1 MILLGKIH
9 ILFRSCYKWTEHAVY
24 FPVGTISLK
33 TGENVVPAHASGF
46 PAIFEFSV
54 VFAVIPKG
62 CLQVALVVAG
72 IYNST
77 RSRTAP
83 DIGQRTNQFSV

>member
-9 ILFRSCYKWTEHAVY
+9 ILFRSCYKWTEHTVY
-24 FPVGTISLK
+24 FPHRTISFK

-72 IYNST
+72 IYNT
-77 RSRTAP
+77 T
-83 DIGQRTNQFSV
+83 

>member
-1 MILLGKIH
+1 M
-9 ILFRSCYKWTEHAVY
+9 
-24 FPVGTISLK
+24 
-33 TGENVVPAHASGF
+33 PAHASGF

-72 IYNST
+72 IYN
-77 RSRTAP
+77 
-83 DIGQRTNQFSV
+83 IGDEDKLDLFIREVALSLVIIYERFS